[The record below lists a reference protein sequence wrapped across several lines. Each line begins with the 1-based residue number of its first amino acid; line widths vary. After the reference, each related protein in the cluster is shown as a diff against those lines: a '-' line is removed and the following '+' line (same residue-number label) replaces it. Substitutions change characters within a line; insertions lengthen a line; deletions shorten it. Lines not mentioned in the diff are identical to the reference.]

1 MCYNVLQHMAVG
13 CSGLQR
19 VAACCSVL
27 QHDAVRN
34 EFILL
39 VLSFAEYCLVYKAL
53 LQNVVSL
60 IGLFCK
66 RDL

>member
-1 MCYNVLQHMAVG
+1 MWQYVAVC

-19 VAACCSVL
+19 VAACCRVL
-27 QHDAVRN
+27 QGDAVRN

-39 VLSFAEYCLVYKAL
+39 VLSFAECCLFYRAP
-53 LQNVVSL
+53 LQNVVFL

-66 RDL
+66 RDM